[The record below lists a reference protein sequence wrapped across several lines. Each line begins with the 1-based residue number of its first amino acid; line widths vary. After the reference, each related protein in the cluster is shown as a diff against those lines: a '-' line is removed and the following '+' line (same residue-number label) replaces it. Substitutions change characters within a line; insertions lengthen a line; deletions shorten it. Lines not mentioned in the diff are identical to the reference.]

1 MNRKN
6 AYLFLC
12 ILGTVLPYSQFVP
25 WLVENGLNAQFFV
38 RQLFANRI
46 GAFFGWDVL
55 VSGVVLVGFVR
66 SEGKRLGMNL
76 IAGACL
82 DLPLVSPFAQVTKG
96 IGEFDLLSIGGGLAI
111 ALGGD
116 GEWTGCGRRA
126 R

>member
-1 MNRKN
+1 MPTRGGQVNRKN

-66 SEGKRLGMNL
+66 SEGKRIGMRL
-76 IAGACL
+76 LRLLLLVWCAVGASVE
-82 DLPLVSPFAQVTKG
+82 LPLF
-96 IGEFDLLSIGGGLAI
+96 LYL
-111 ALGGD
+111 
-116 GEWTGCGRRA
+116 R
-126 R
+126 

>member
-1 MNRKN
+1 LKRTQRNSFNCSPGAMPTRGGQVNRKN

-55 VSGVVLVGFVR
+55 VSGVVLVGFVC
-66 SEGKRLGMNL
+66 SEGKRIGMSLLWLPMLGL
-76 IAGACL
+76 FGVAVSFWL
-82 DLPLVSPFAQVTKG
+82 QLVCYLVY
-96 IGEFDLLSIGGGLAI
+96 
-111 ALGGD
+111 
-116 GEWTGCGRRA
+116 R
-126 R
+126 